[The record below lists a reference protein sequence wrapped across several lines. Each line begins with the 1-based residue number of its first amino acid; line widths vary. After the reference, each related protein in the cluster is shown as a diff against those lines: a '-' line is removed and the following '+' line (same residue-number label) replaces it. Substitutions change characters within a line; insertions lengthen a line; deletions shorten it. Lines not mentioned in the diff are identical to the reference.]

1 MLMRPTREKIGIRKA
16 RDRFYGCVGKGKELV
31 EARARERKK
40 EAFAEA
46 NGELFTFLSRHLK
59 TASCFRFDGGILGN
73 KAAEDFPVIL
83 RSCF

>member
-1 MLMRPTREKIGIRKA
+1 MRPTREKIGIRKA

-46 NGELFTFLSRHLK
+46 NGEQT
-59 TASCFRFDGGILGN
+59 
-73 KAAEDFPVIL
+73 KAAWLAGRQSPF
-83 RSCF
+83 